1 MSGFGMGHN
10 KLFGFADQQ
19 GRFVRTERTD
29 GNVLQKTIISIF
41 IQSQIQTVH
50 IGSKLYARAR
60 NFSIRFKEC
69 VDINECSFSTTCG
82 IDAGVQASCANT
94 IGSFECTCNTGFEQ
108 IGSPSNA
115 LHTDFTCNDVD
126 ECQNNPCGK
135 IFLFKLIFRF
145 KNACAINK
153 A

>member
-1 MSGFGMGHN
+1 MKMFYKNYHL
-10 KLFGFADQQ
+10 K
-19 GRFVRTERTD
+19 
-29 GNVLQKTIISIF
+29 IF
-41 IQSQIQTVH
+41 IKSQIQTVH
-50 IGSKLYARAR
+50 IRSKLNAKSR

-82 IDAGVQASCANT
+82 IDAGVQASCTNT
-94 IGSFECTCNTGFEQ
+94 VGSFECTCNTGFEQ